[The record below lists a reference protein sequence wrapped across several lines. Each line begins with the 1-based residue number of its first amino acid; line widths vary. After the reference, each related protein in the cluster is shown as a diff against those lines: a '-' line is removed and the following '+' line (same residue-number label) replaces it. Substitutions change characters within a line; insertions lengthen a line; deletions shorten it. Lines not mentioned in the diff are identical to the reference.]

1 MPENTNKT
9 GAAAKP
15 EMLAQMLAAAAEF
28 PPTSV
33 GSPFAA
39 HAVRI
44 AYAREVEPGSLGYG
58 SIPGPTPSLLIDKLG
73 ERLAFERIGVRA
85 YEILI
90 SKHEA
95 FGSYEGGPTRAQL
108 EQLLND
114 EHCHFSLL
122 FTASG
127 ELGADPSALTP
138 SANLGGVIARG
149 MVQVLSDP
157 RTTLIQG
164 LETAYIG
171 ELADTAGWGALIEI
185 ARMAG
190 HERLVEA
197 FIEAEQTE
205 ERHTELIEGWL
216 AAALQ
221 LHG

>member
-58 SIPGPTPSLLIDKLG
+58 SIPGPTPSLLADKLG
-73 ERLAFERIGVRA
+73 ERLAFERSGVRG

-90 SKHEA
+90 SKLEA
-95 FGSYEGGPTRAQL
+95 FGRYEGGPTRAQL
-108 EQLLND
+108 EQIMNE

-122 FTASG
+122 LSAIADLGGDPTAV
-127 ELGADPSALTP
+127 TP
-138 SANLGGVIARG
+138 SADLVGVIAQG

-164 LETAYIG
+164 LETIYVA
-171 ELADTAGWGALIEI
+171 ELADNAGWGALIEI

-190 HERLVEA
+190 HERLVES
-197 FIEAEQTE
+197 FVEAEQTE
-205 ERHTELIEGWL
+205 ERHREQVEAWL
-216 AAALQ
+216 AAALA